1 MSDTETPG
9 TPEPVTHLWDCV
21 KKALAENDNP
31 SPRDIDRLAAS
42 IGLKLAASTIE
53 GWSRTWSVVPAWE
66 RFEVLI
72 KALGAE
78 QDEDWRALH
87 GAALTA
93 DRKRKKE
100 ERRHKEFP
108 APTTPVAS
116 EPLNSDREPVPQQ
129 LAWGSTP
136 SAVPAERSPDP
147 AFTVPTDAVDTTGA
161 EGDTTAR
168 GRFWATPWKV
178 GAAVVLLVLTAVLI
192 FVWPGG
198 EGEHV
203 SPSAG
208 TGKRLTG
215 QLSQASTEDIVIEN
229 GLLAMAVSA
238 VTEDNQ
244 LLGTTRGK
252 VLDMTTRGRADQ
264 LDWINVGYAS
274 AAEPAGIGAWQQVT
288 VRYDEVRVLDP
299 GPDRAVLRATGSST
313 DFPALR
319 VTTTYRIEPDQPWIS
334 TETMFSNT
342 GAAPVTAWIGD
353 SLDHDGAG
361 QYSGIPGGGT
371 IVAPYDSPRRY
382 NPTEPWMGQTGADP
396 QTYGLIYD
404 AGYPGLT
411 IQATE
416 NWVLSQLRV
425 DIPAGGSST
434 LARRIVAIDNGG
446 ASDPFAV
453 LSELYRA

>member
-9 TPEPVTHLWDCV
+9 IPEPVTHLWDCV

-192 FVWPGG
+192 FVFRTTTEGDPAPFTPLGG
-198 EGEHV
+198 GV
-203 SPSAG
+203 PADVI
-208 TGKRLTG
+208 TGPIQPRTVPA
-215 QLSQASTEDIVIEN
+215 QPPIRYCAYVI
-229 GLLAMAVSA
+229 
-238 VTEDNQ
+238 
-244 LLGTTRGK
+244 
-252 VLDMTTRGRADQ
+252 
-264 LDWINVGYAS
+264 
-274 AAEPAGIGAWQQVT
+274 AEPAGVYPAHDISTKQIKFKHLNDRV
-288 VRYDEVRVLDP
+288 EVLDRP
-299 GPDRAVLRATGSST
+299 RPSGWVAVRT
-313 DFPALR
+313 P
-319 VTTTYRIEPDQPWIS
+319 Q
-334 TETMFSNT
+334 
-342 GAAPVTAWIGD
+342 
-353 SLDHDGAG
+353 
-361 QYSGIPGGGT
+361 
-371 IVAPYDSPRRY
+371 DSPGF
-382 NPTEPWMGQTGADP
+382 NWMQTNVLTDPAPCTMPLPGQG
-396 QTYGLIYD
+396 
-404 AGYPGLT
+404 
-411 IQATE
+411 
-416 NWVLSQLRV
+416 
-425 DIPAGGSST
+425 
-434 LARRIVAIDNGG
+434 
-446 ASDPFAV
+446 
-453 LSELYRA
+453 